1 MTAVWLVFRHTLW
14 QLVWGKKIF
23 VVAAA
28 AALPIVIAALVGPVI
43 PDEEIEKIWIN
54 LVMGIFV
61 HLMLPLTAITF
72 ALGLISDEVERGT
85 LLYLITRP
93 NGKWTVV
100 VAKCLAYVVVAT
112 VMILLAIMGLYAV
125 LQTKEGAAAIRAIGG
140 LGAVAPALVLGALA
154 YGGLFLCV
162 GTVFRK
168 PMIIGLI
175 FAFGWENLLGN
186 IPGQTRLL
194 SIVYYIRIMIGRATN
209 EATSF
214 MRGVHVEDGVGVPSA
229 SAAAVVLVGIFLGG
243 VAIAIWSFGRKQ
255 YALSRVQ

>member
-14 QLVWGKKIF
+14 QLVWGKKIL

-28 AALPIVIAALVGPVI
+28 AALPIGIAALVGPVL
-43 PDEEIEKIWIN
+43 PDDDIQKIWIS
-54 LVMGIFV
+54 LVMGVFV
-61 HLMLPLTAITF
+61 QLMLPLTAIAF

-93 NGKWTVV
+93 NAKWTVV
-100 VAKCLAYVVVAT
+100 VAKCLAYLAVAT
-112 VMILLAIMGLYAV
+112 AMILLALIGLYAV
-125 LQTKEGAAAIRAIGG
+125 LRLKPGAAAIDEVGG
-140 LGAVAPALVLGALA
+140 IAAVAPALLLGAIA
-154 YGGLFLCV
+154 YGGLFLGV

-168 PMIIGLI
+168 PMIVGVI
-175 FAFGWENLLGN
+175 FAFGWEGLLGN

-209 EATSF
+209 EGTRF
-214 MRGVHVEDGVGVPSA
+214 MQGMHVDDGVGVPSA
-229 SAAAVVLVGIFLGG
+229 TASAIVLIGIFLAG